1 MHNPEQMESFQ
12 EKITTSMLARIRARR
27 EPSHPG
33 DGCPLAPT
41 AAVPPAKLREVT
53 FADFHE
59 VAKLKQRNGLAAD
72 SIENWDRL
80 WRRNPALLAG
90 NTPSPMGWVL
100 EANGGVVGYMGS
112 IPLRCRYGDRTL
124 NAVTS
129 HGFAVDISYRAVA
142 VSLAA
147 AFYRQKSVD
156 LFLSTSAIEA
166 SGKIA
171 LAFRCSTL
179 PQPDYD
185 TVLFWVLRPYAFA
198 KGLMKKLDVRALL
211 APLGGVLGALAISGD
226 KALRKRR
233 PAQNDMTRPVSEVG
247 LDVIGHDF
255 AQFWISKLREN
266 SGTRRIFADRTP
278 EALRWH
284 FEIPG
289 DRGSVRVLCCHK
301 DGRLDGYA
309 VVRNDIDPESG
320 LRKSM
325 IADMIAL
332 DDDESVIQ
340 SLWVAAYRSAE
351 RAGCDILEVQGFPPH
366 IRAMSS
372 KWLPYQRKYPA
383 HPYYFKATD
392 LQLHAELSHAEGWY
406 ACPFDGDATL
416 IRPSY
421 SIPAAAINPA
431 RQEEIK
437 AQSSLA
443 FQPPATE
450 RTEFVEGHSS

>member
-1 MHNPEQMESFQ
+1 MASFP
-12 EKITTSMLARIRARR
+12 EKITTSILARIRARR
-27 EPSHPG
+27 EPNYPG
-33 DGCPLAPT
+33 GSRPLAPT
-41 AAVPPAKLREVT
+41 AVVAPAKLREVT
-53 FADFHE
+53 FADFQE
-59 VAKLKQRNGLAAD
+59 VAKLKERTGLAAD
-72 SIENWDRL
+72 SVENWDRL
-80 WRRNPALLAG
+80 WRRNPALLAS
-90 NTPSPMGWVL
+90 NTPHPMGWVL
-100 EANGGVVGYMGS
+100 EANGGVVGYMGT
-112 IPLRCRYGDRTL
+112 IPLQCRYGNRTL

-129 HGFAVDISYRAVA
+129 HGFAVDVPYRAVA

-198 KGLMKKLDVRALL
+198 KGLMKKLDVRPLL
-211 APLGGVLGALAISGD
+211 APAGGVLAALAVGSD
-226 KALRKRR
+226 KALRSRR
-233 PAQNDMTRPVSEVG
+233 PAQIKITRSVREAG
-247 LDVIGHDF
+247 LEFIGHDF
-255 AQFWISKLREN
+255 AEFWTSKLLETP
-266 SGTRRIFADRTP
+266 GTPRIFADRTP
-278 EALRWH
+278 AALRWH

-320 LRKSM
+320 IRRSI

-332 DDDESVIQ
+332 GDDESVIQ
-340 SLWVAAYRSAE
+340 SLWVAAYQSAE
-351 RAGCDILEVQGFPPH
+351 RAGSDILEVQGFPPH

-392 LQLHAELSHAEGWY
+392 PKLHAELGHGEAWY

-421 SIPAAAINPA
+421 SNPAVPLNLA
-431 RQEEIK
+431 RQEELA

-443 FQPPATE
+443 FPPPATE
-450 RTEFVEGHSS
+450 RTEVC

>member
-1 MHNPEQMESFQ
+1 MASFQ
-12 EKITTSMLARIRARR
+12 EKITTAILARIRARR
-27 EPSHPG
+27 EPNHSG
-33 DGCPLAPT
+33 GGRPLAPT
-41 AAVPPAKLREVT
+41 AVVPPAKLREVT

-59 VAKLKQRNGLAAD
+59 VAKLKERNGLAVD

-90 NTPSPMGWVL
+90 NTARPMGWVL

-112 IPLRCRYGDRTL
+112 IPLQCRYGDRTL

-147 AFYRQKSVD
+147 VFYRQKSVD

-185 TVLFWVLRPYAFA
+185 TVLFWVLRPYSFA
-198 KGLMKKLDVRALL
+198 KGLMKKLDVRPLL
-211 APLGGVLGALAISGD
+211 APVGGVLAALAIGSD
-226 KALRKRR
+226 KALRNRK
-233 PAQNDMTRPVSEVG
+233 PKQADAARPVSETG
-247 LDVIGHDF
+247 LDAIGDDF
-255 AQFWISKLREN
+255 AEFWADKLKEKSETPRL
-266 SGTRRIFADRTP
+266 FADRTP
-278 EALRWH
+278 PALRWH

-289 DRGSVRVLCCHK
+289 DRGSVRVLSCHK
-301 DGRLDGYA
+301 DGKLDGYA
-309 VVRNDIDPESG
+309 VVRNDMDPESG

-325 IADMIAL
+325 IADMIARE
-332 DDDESVIQ
+332 DDEAGIQ
-340 SLWVAAYRSAE
+340 SLWAAAYQYAE
-351 RAGCDILEVQGFPPH
+351 RAGSDVLEIQGFPPH

-372 KWLPYQRKYPA
+372 KWLPYQRRYPA

-392 LQLHAELSHAEGWY
+392 PKLHAELSRGDAWY

-421 SIPAAAINPA
+421 SNPAAPLNPA
-431 RQEEIK
+431 RQEEI
-437 AQSSLA
+437 AEQSLV
-443 FQPPATE
+443 FHPPATE
-450 RTEFVEGHSS
+450 RTEVC